1 MEKVLEVFNIDESK
15 FLHIKKTITSFIK
28 SYYDETMD
36 SEARLL
42 FSYLD
47 GIDHNCSEYLQFGA
61 DKCAVNNFFDFCKDL
76 NIDTEQ
82 NLSRIVN
89 EKSKFNDCVKRFHF
103 YSRDKKLTFTCS
115 TVGNYMHY
123 FGITGEAN
131 EILRVFEIFCKRAKY
146 DEVSFGNRDF
156 I

>member
-1 MEKVLEVFNIDESK
+1 MEKVLNFFNIDENV
-15 FLHIKKTITSFIK
+15 FLSIKKDITSFVK
-28 SYYDETMD
+28 SYFDETID

-61 DKCAVNNFFDFCKDL
+61 DKCAVDNFFDFCKDL
-76 NIDTEQ
+76 NIDTQQ
-82 NLSRIVN
+82 NLLRIVN
-89 EKSKFNDCVKRFHF
+89 KKSKFNDYLKRFHF

-131 EILRVFEIFCKRAKY
+131 EILRAFEIFCKRAKY
-146 DEVSFGNRDF
+146 DEISFGNRDF

>member
-1 MEKVLEVFNIDESK
+1 MEKVLEVFSMDENV
-15 FLHIKKTITSFIK
+15 FLSIKKDITSFVK
-28 SYYDETMD
+28 SYFDETMD

-47 GIDHNCSEYLQFGA
+47 GIDNNCEEYLQFGA
-61 DKCAVNNFFDFCKDL
+61 DKCAVDNFFDFCKDL
-76 NIDTEQ
+76 NIDTQQ
-82 NLSRIVN
+82 NLLRIVN
-89 EKSKFNDCVKRFHF
+89 EKSKFNDCLKRFHF

-131 EILRVFEIFCKRAKY
+131 EILSAFEIFCKRAKY
-146 DEVSFGNRDF
+146 DEVSFGHRDF

>member
-1 MEKVLEVFNIDESK
+1 MEKVLEVFSMDEK
-15 FLHIKKTITSFIK
+15 VFLYIKKTITSFVK
-28 SYYDETMD
+28 SYFDETID
-36 SEARLL
+36 SEARVL

-61 DKCAVNNFFDFCKDL
+61 DKCAVDNFFDFCKDL

-89 EKSKFNDCVKRFHF
+89 EKTKFNDYVKRFHF

-131 EILRVFEIFCKRAKY
+131 EIIRTVEIFCKRAKY
-146 DEVSFGNRDF
+146 DEVCFGKRDF

>member
-1 MEKVLEVFNIDESK
+1 MEKVLDFFNIDENM
-15 FLHIKKTITSFIK
+15 FLSIKKDITSFVK
-28 SYYDETMD
+28 SYFDGTMD

-42 FSYLD
+42 FSYLE
-47 GIDHNCSEYLQFGA
+47 GIDNNCEEYLQFGA
-61 DKCAVNNFFDFCKDL
+61 DKCAVDNFFDFCKDL
-76 NIDTEQ
+76 NINTEQ

-123 FGITGEAN
+123 FGITGEAS
-131 EILRVFEIFCKRAKY
+131 EILRAFEIFCKRAKY
-146 DEVSFGNRDF
+146 DDVSFGNRDF

>member
-1 MEKVLEVFNIDESK
+1 MEKVLEIFQIDEDN
-15 FLHIKKTITSFIK
+15 FLGIKRERTSFVK
-28 SYYDETMD
+28 SYFDKTMD
-36 SEARLL
+36 SEERLL
-42 FSYLD
+42 FRYLD
-47 GIDHNCSEYLQFGA
+47 GIDNNCSEYLQFGA
-61 DKCAVNNFFDFCKDL
+61 DKCAVDNFFDFCKDL

-131 EILRVFEIFCKRAKY
+131 EILRAFEIFCKRANY
-146 DEVSFGNRDF
+146 DEVSFGNRNF

>member
-1 MEKVLEVFNIDESK
+1 MEKVLEVFSMDENV
-15 FLHIKKTITSFIK
+15 FLSIKKDITSFVK
-28 SYYDETMD
+28 SYFDETMD

-47 GIDHNCSEYLQFGA
+47 GIDNNCEEYLQFGA
-61 DKCAVNNFFDFCKDL
+61 DKCAVDNFFDFCKDL
-76 NIDTEQ
+76 NIDTQQ
-82 NLSRIVN
+82 NLLRIIN
-89 EKSKFNDCVKRFHF
+89 EKSKFNDCLKRFHF

-131 EILRVFEIFCKRAKY
+131 EILRAFEIFCKRVKY
-146 DEVSFGNRDF
+146 DEVSFGHRDF

>member
-1 MEKVLEVFNIDESK
+1 MEKVLEVFSMDEKVFLNIKRD
-15 FLHIKKTITSFIK
+15 ITSFVK
-28 SYYDETMD
+28 SYFDETMD

-47 GIDHNCSEYLQFGA
+47 GIDHNSSEYLQFGA
-61 DKCAVNNFFDFCKDL
+61 DKCGVDNFSDFCKDL
-76 NIDTEQ
+76 NID
-82 NLSRIVN
+82 VN
-89 EKSKFNDCVKRFHF
+89 EKKQYNSRNHF

-131 EILRVFEIFCKRAKY
+131 EILRAFEIFCKRAKY

-156 I
+156 T